1 MIVSKEARG
10 GAGVEQ
16 RSVGAGQPLVVG
28 QDDGVDFDLS
38 QVRAFVAAA
47 EELHFGRAAER
58 LFLTQQG
65 LSKRIQRL
73 EQMVGTPLFQRQHN
87 LVDLTATGRRFLPH
101 ARRLLA
107 TAEETAA
114 DLWPRARPLRIDV
127 WGQVHA
133 PLRIV
138 GRLAAQLPQS
148 IPELSMRRSLSAALE
163 ALDRD
168 ELDVAFG
175 RPYDLLRPLPP
186 GLALQP
192 VYLDPLAVAMS
203 VHHAHADAEVLTP
216 GDLRS
221 LGLWWPLENSQGEMA
236 GFLESYGAQ
245 FAIPIATDGL
255 NLGIDHLLD
264 ALRANSTRVALIG
277 SQWPLSSTDG
287 IKIVEVRPVPRFLWW
302 VTYRKGTRHPQ
313 LARFLGLLE
322 ETARREGWLGFD
334 PDRDWLPDADRADL
348 RAWTAAA
355 ST

>member
-1 MIVSKEARG
+1 
-10 GAGVEQ
+10 
-16 RSVGAGQPLVVG
+16 
-28 QDDGVDFDLS
+28 VDFDLS

-47 EELHFGRAAER
+47 EELHFGRAAAR

-73 EQMVGTPLFQRQHN
+73 EQQVGAPLFQRQHN
-87 LVDLTATGRRFLPH
+87 LVELTATGRRFLPH

-114 DLWPRARPLRIDV
+114 DLWPQARPLRIDV

-138 GRLAAQLPQS
+138 GRLAAQLPQL

-163 ALDRD
+163 ALERD

-186 GLALQP
+186 GLTLQP
-192 VYLDPLAVAMS
+192 VYLDPVAAVMP
-203 VHHAHADAEVLTP
+203 VGHPRADAEVLTP
-216 GDLRS
+216 EDLRS
-221 LGLWWPLENSQGEMA
+221 TGLWWPLENSQGEVA
-236 GFLESYGAQ
+236 GFLERYAAQ

-255 NLGIDHLLD
+255 NLGIDHFLD
-264 ALRANSTRVALIG
+264 ALRGHSTRVALIG
-277 SQWPLSSTDG
+277 SEWPLSSTDG
-287 IKIVEVRPVPRFLWW
+287 ITIVAVRPIPRFLWW
-302 VTYRKGTRHPQ
+302 VACRKDARHPQ
-313 LARFLGLLE
+313 LGRFLGLLE
-322 ETARREGWLGFD
+322 ETGRREGWLDFD

-348 RAWTAAA
+348 LTWTTAASA
-355 ST
+355 